1 LQSIKVQSFRWI
13 TGAKENLMSHTKKL
27 PLILSLLTVLA
38 ATSMM
43 VGIAGAAATAENA
56 VHSERFT
63 GALVNLYAGA
73 RSSRPFTLSVNHY
86 SDPAELLKISHMLAK
101 TGPYALRDRLFKEDA
116 GTLSFG
122 GGIGYPVAAV
132 FAEDSPTGR
141 TVRVL
146 FNRPLRGFEVAR
158 ITRSSK
164 YPFGYLELH
173 LDKNDNGDG
182 KMIAAARLHPNG
194 DTLDVVSLGSQPL
207 RLVDIRAN

>member
-1 LQSIKVQSFRWI
+1 
-13 TGAKENLMSHTKKL
+13 MSTTKKL
-27 PLILSLLTVLA
+27 PLIVSLLTVLT
-38 ATSMM
+38 ATSLLASPTPE
-43 VGIAGAAATAENA
+43 GT

-73 RSSRPFTLSVNHY
+73 RSSRPFTLSVRRY
-86 SDPAELLKISHMLAK
+86 SDPAELEKISHMLTK
-101 TGPYALRDRLFKEDA
+101 TGPYALRDRLWKEDA

-132 FAEDSPTGR
+132 FSEEAPTGR
-141 TVRVL
+141 TLRVI
-146 FNRPLRGFEVAR
+146 FNRPLRGFELSR

-182 KMIAAARLHPNG
+182 NMIAAARLHPNG
-194 DTLDVVSLGSQPL
+194 DTLDVVSLGSQPF
-207 RLVDIRAN
+207 RLVGIRAN